1 MNIHNAAENGNL
13 NRVKELLNQGVPV
26 NARNAYGFT
35 PLHKAASGGHVNVVK
50 ELLRRGAHV
59 NPRNFLGSTPLH
71 TALNPNVF
79 HALIKAGANPKY
91 RNTINGTNAFN
102 TALTNNNRNAI
113 KTSRAATKWINIVPK
128 LKAAR
133 KERKAK
139 VERVLGFSGL
149 LGSVLNRNSIAH
161 IVRQLNS
168 KSIANMARHLKNV
181 NKKKKN
187 NIK

>member
-13 NRVKELLNQGVPV
+13 NRIRRLLNQGVPV

-50 ELLRRGAHV
+50 ELIRRGAHV

-102 TALTNNNRNAI
+102 TALTNNNRKAI
-113 KTSRAATKWINIVPK
+113 KTSRAASTW
-128 LKAAR
+128 LKTVR
-133 KERKAK
+133 KRKAG
-139 VERVLGFSGL
+139 RMLMSPRL
-149 LGSVLNRNSIAH
+149 LGSVLPNNAIRSI
-161 IVRQLNS
+161 S
-168 KSIANMARHLKNV
+168 KYLTV
-181 NKKKKN
+181 KKKN
-187 NIK
+187 NNRK